1 MQGLEKVKVRA
12 QNRARVADKQQQ
24 RHCHVI
30 LFRMHYRKYHNAEK
44 KLYYNRPHRYRSHLL
59 KPAVNIIRE
68 EGINHK
74 RRKIHEIKH
83 FMLGKFRN
91 DGAKQRH
98 DRKADKGKK
107 HLDYG
112 Y

>member
-83 FMLGKFRN
+83 FVLGKFRN

-107 HLDYG
+107 HLDYS